1 MVDSDCS
8 SEEETCEEMNRLT
21 LDEVT
26 EPWVYYEDNF
36 FSGDKES
43 YDVENFKD
51 NGFGMIKSHPVC
63 GIIQISG
70 QLHIE
75 HLPCDDH
82 HDEYDQEDDS
92 NINEYNSKDENSKHE
107 VIKQEIDNDTTKFDA
122 KRSDNEQAVLHEDND
137 EDPDTR
143 DNDAD
148 QADHFKGPRQ
158 RGFGRG
164 GRA

>member
-43 YDVENFKD
+43 YDVENFKG

-92 NINEYNSKDENSKHE
+92 NINKYDSKDENSKH
-107 VIKQEIDNDTTKFDA
+107 
-122 KRSDNEQAVLHEDND
+122 EQAVLHEDND

-143 DNDAD
+143 HNDAD
-148 QADHFKGPRQ
+148 QTDHFKGPRQ